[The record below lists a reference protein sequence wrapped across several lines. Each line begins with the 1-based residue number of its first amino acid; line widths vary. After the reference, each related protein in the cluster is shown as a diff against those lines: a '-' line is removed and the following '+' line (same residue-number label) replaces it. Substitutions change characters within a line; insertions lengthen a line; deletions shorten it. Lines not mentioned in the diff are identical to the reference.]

1 LGNNELRRKETVEV
15 NWRKSSSKSQDSSSK
30 SYVEK
35 MKEYIGPAYA
45 GVWKAAEAT
54 MKGATAVFAVQSGFG
69 IGRVEGFSAP
79 SSGTELQVR
88 GDSNLSKV
96 PEYFVQQKRISQAEK
111 QMQLLQDVAARA
123 KENPEF
129 ARKLL
134 EHFGK
139 SMKNPEKF
147 FQTLEQQEQKR
158 AQRQDQRQQLAKNT
172 QEALEDLRTLFQEMP
187 EKVKNRK
194 IDIGTERL
202 TPEKINPEVWDNVRR
217 MLTER
222 RELNDNTGTTVVLV
236 HGFVGNG
243 GDPVNCGGGYWGDAI
258 NYLKTQGYSDCRTV
272 KFYNSDVNCDVD
284 LHNSIYAGPC
294 SQYAQGSEGT
304 NNESLD
310 HVSCLLAQ
318 YLYQNF
324 GKSNQNVILVGHSMG
339 GIIIRNTMYLTQV
352 NNESP
357 VIPTPFPPSIG
368 TVTDAVTFNSPHGG
382 VPSVGGLADLVACG
396 NCKQVAEL
404 TSGSDFMNSL
414 GLYPQVPGGATRWT
428 IVGSECDLLVSPVSA
443 ISMNADQAVVY
454 STRGKSDNT
463 CYDHGGALHDGNV
476 INNAIQYTCSTDNPV
491 NSPCGTAYA
500 STNGAW
506 TVGQGP
512 RGLQELYHA
521 ASS

>member
-1 LGNNELRRKETVEV
+1 
-15 NWRKSSSKSQDSSSK
+15 
-30 SYVEK
+30 
-35 MKEYIGPAYA
+35 M
-45 GVWKAAEAT
+45 
-54 MKGATAVFAVQSGFG
+54 GFG

-202 TPEKINPEVWDNVRR
+202 TQEKINPEVWDNVRR

-243 GDPVNCGGGYWGDAI
+243 PVIGDPVNCHGGYWGDAI
-258 NYLKTQGYSDCRTV
+258 SYLNGQGYSDVRTV
-272 KFYNSDVNCDVD
+272 QYYTSSSNCDVD
-284 LHNSIYAGPC
+284 LHSPAYQNLCDGFNP
-294 SQYAQGSEGT
+294 GSEGT
-304 NNESLD
+304 NNEDLN
-310 HVSCLLAQ
+310 HVSCLLVQ
-318 YLYQNF
+318 YLNQNF
-324 GKSNQNVILVGHSMG
+324 AGGQKVILVGHSMG
-339 GIIIRNTMYLTQV
+339 GIVIRNAMRLVQE
-352 NNESP
+352 NGGQFG
-357 VIPTPFPPSIG
+357 FPDDIG
-368 TVTDAVTFNSPHGG
+368 HVTDAVTFNTPHAGVAGG
-382 VPSVGGLADLVACG
+382 GSLIACFPSCT
-396 NCKQVAEL
+396 QVNQL
-404 TSGSDFMNSL
+404 TAGSDFINTL
-414 GLYPQVPGGATRWT
+414 TQNAQNPQTSAGFTQWT
-428 IVGSECDLLVSPVSA
+428 VVGSECDPIVGSSLNPDGAANAVAMDASHAIMYTKDNSA
-443 ISMNADQAVVY
+443 
-454 STRGKSDNT
+454 T
-463 CYDHGGALHDGNV
+463 CYDHGQALHDRSAANDATLYSCDTTPDV
-476 INNAIQYTCSTDNPV
+476 
-491 NSPCGTAYA
+491 PCGTDYQNQAA
-500 STNGAW
+500 TVTNW
-506 TVGQGP
+506 VKTTTGP
-512 RGLQELYHA
+512 RGLQTLDEA
-521 ASS
+521 VQQ